1 MPFILTPES
10 WFLKPALPPPTTYDL
25 PPTFCHLPLQKAVGS
40 KQEAVGGEQ
49 IPFILTPES

>member
-49 IPFILTPES
+49 IPFILTPDS